1 METLWYYKCIIIK
14 LKVSLWKRELIV
26 LADFDNN
33 EYKLGSKSFTVV
45 AINTAAT
52 AGEWIKSKL
61 GTFKNLDLKYSP
73 HDLVTEVDKGS
84 ETLIRNLIMTH
95 FPQHSFLGEEGVEPG
110 PAASAAAL
118 ANVSDAEYLWIV
130 DPIDGTTNYVHGF
143 PFFVVSIALAYKG
156 EVIVGVVYDPS
167 RDELFV
173 AEKGK
178 GAYVKGKR
186 MSVSPENKL
195 SDSLIG
201 SGFPADRNYALPIN
215 QKGIQAIAPKV
226 RNIRA
231 LGSAALQLA
240 YVAAG
245 RLSGFWEI
253 GLNSWDIAAGALL
266 IQEAGGTVSDTLGKP
281 YTLDVRNVMATNGSI
296 HQELQEEL
304 AQCDGTGF

>member
-1 METLWYYKCIIIK
+1 
-14 LKVSLWKRELIV
+14 LIFLTV
-26 LADFDNN
+26 TDNN
-33 EYKLGSKSFTVV
+33 GNVIGGKSFTVV

-61 GTFKNLDLKYSP
+61 GAFSSLDLKYSP

-84 ETLIRNLIMTH
+84 ETLIRNLILTH
-95 FPQHSFLGEEGVEPG
+95 FPHHSFLGEEGVEPG
-110 PAASAAAL
+110 PAASAEAL

-143 PFFVVSIALAYKG
+143 PFFTVSIALAYKG
-156 EVIVGVVYDPS
+156 EVIVGVIYDPS

-186 MSVSPENKL
+186 MGVSSETSL
-195 SDSLIG
+195 IDSLIG
-201 SGFPADRNYALPIN
+201 SGFPADRDYALPIN
-215 QKGIQAIAPKV
+215 LAGIKAIAPKV
-226 RNIRA
+226 RNIRTT
-231 LGSAALQLA
+231 GSAALQLA

-253 GLNSWDIAAGALL
+253 GLNSWDIAAGSLL
-266 IQEAGGTVSDTLGKP
+266 ISEAGGNVTDTKGKP
-281 YTLDVRNVMATNGSI
+281 YSIAVRNVMATNGHI
-296 HQELQEEL
+296 HEEL
-304 AQCDGTGF
+304 KNELAACGATGF